1 MTASAQLEIIPLLAM
16 FGAIVWLL
24 AQETAGG
31 ALGLAA
37 IVWFAVS
44 TVLWRLRRQ
53 MRIAKS

>member
-1 MTASAQLEIIPLLAM
+1 M

-31 ALGLAA
+31 TLALAA
-37 IVWFAVS
+37 IVSFAVS

>member
-1 MTASAQLEIIPLLAM
+1 M

-24 AQETAGG
+24 AQEIAGG
-31 ALGLAA
+31 ALALAA